1 MSVLKLTLCT
11 ELHHPTAKN
20 APLLLDKIAHPSQTS
35 SRNALVKEQK
45 AERKKK
51 GSRGKGVRI
60 NV

>member
-1 MSVLKLTLCT
+1 MYA

-20 APLLLDKIAHPSQTS
+20 APLLLDKITHPSHTS

-51 GSRGKGVRI
+51 GSKGKGVKWCIKFMTPCR
-60 NV
+60 